1 MNDRPNE
8 ELEEVEQELG
18 VDKYVGCHG
27 TGCPSSAPHAVL
39 AVRCVASCGC
49 ACVSSSPLPRATRKG
64 DMESGG
70 GLSLSNMSPAKWS
83 ILTKSFTLTFL
94 AEWGDRS
101 QVCPQREGVNERR

>member
-27 TGCPSSAPHAVL
+27 TGCPSSAPHAVR
-39 AVRCVASCGC
+39 AVRCVR
-49 ACVSSSPLPRATRKG
+49 VIPSPLPRANRKG